1 MNQIV
6 NDETEDKGTVNVGE
20 FWESV
25 EYKTLVRIFL
35 DRVMQGLKIKS
46 NFNYWAPCIGNI
58 PHILTRFQILNTK
71 KSKTI
76 GKYEVDCREITRKS
90 VLENVN

>member
-46 NFNYWAPCIGNI
+46 NFNYWAPCIRKYTTHSNTI
-58 PHILTRFQILNTK
+58 PNTEYK
-71 KSKTI
+71 EKQNHWKI
-76 GKYEVDCREITRKS
+76 
-90 VLENVN
+90 